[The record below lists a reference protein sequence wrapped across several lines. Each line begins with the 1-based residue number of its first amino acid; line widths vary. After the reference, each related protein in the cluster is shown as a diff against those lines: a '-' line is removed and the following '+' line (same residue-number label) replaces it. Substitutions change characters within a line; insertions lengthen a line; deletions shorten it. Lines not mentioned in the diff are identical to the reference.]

1 MKIVTSLNERRRIA
15 RTTSLG
21 NSVFLDKN
29 GDLVKQAQN
38 LEYLKPYEVLSVR
51 EIDSL
56 NQYGKPLKWEVTY
69 K

>member
-1 MKIVTSLNERRRIA
+1 MDNRIA

-29 GDLVKQAQN
+29 GDLVKQAQD

-51 EIDSL
+51 EIYSL